1 MRTELIQMTEILLKD
16 WNCLYNREWTYM
28 MVLVT
33 YVFREAFL
41 WERVL
46 PNSTEKVFGHVMS
59 T

>member
-1 MRTELIQMTEILLKD
+1 MTEILLKD
-16 WNCLYNREWTYM
+16 WNCLYNREWTHM